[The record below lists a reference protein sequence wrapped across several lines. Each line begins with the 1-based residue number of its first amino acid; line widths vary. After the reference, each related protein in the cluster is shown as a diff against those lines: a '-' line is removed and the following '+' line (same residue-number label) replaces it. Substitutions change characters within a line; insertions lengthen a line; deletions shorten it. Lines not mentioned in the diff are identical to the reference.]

1 MNPGVLQTH
10 TATEQWQ
17 SFEIR
22 MRRRRVER
30 CVLRASVAIEAGV
43 LEDAREALEEV
54 QRLDPY
60 EPALGTLRT
69 QLTSAETNIPPAGLL
84 AASTAAPLPLDI
96 PVLETPVTS
105 EEPQPRHVWGYAVAV
120 VLLVAIS
127 GAGGWLW
134 VTMSTPVR
142 PVNAQTDFAPP
153 AATAPPAAP
162 PAGPLDS
169 AVR

>member
-43 LEDAREALEEV
+43 LEDARAALEEV

-60 EPALGTLRT
+60 EPALETLRT
-69 QLTSAETNIPPAGLL
+69 QLISAETNISPAGLL
-84 AASTAAPLPLDI
+84 AAHSEGLLAADSEGLLAADSAGMLAASTAGALPLDI
-96 PVLETPVTS
+96 PVLEAPVPL
-105 EEPQPRHVWGYAVAV
+105 EEPQPRHVW
-120 VLLVAIS
+120 
-127 GAGGWLW
+127 
-134 VTMSTPVR
+134 R
-142 PVNAQTDFAPP
+142 
-153 AATAPPAAP
+153 
-162 PAGPLDS
+162 
-169 AVR
+169 